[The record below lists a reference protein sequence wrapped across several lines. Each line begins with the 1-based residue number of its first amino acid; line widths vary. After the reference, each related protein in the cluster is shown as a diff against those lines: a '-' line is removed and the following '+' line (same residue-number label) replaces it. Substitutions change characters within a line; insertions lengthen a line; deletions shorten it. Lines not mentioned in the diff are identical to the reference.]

1 MGASPLASVS
11 STQRKENLKANVA
24 MTSMIMRK
32 FQIVAQILKL
42 KKHSS
47 RYAIDPPEHD
57 EKDFPNQ
64 LCTTVCPAADGMTYT
79 TSYAETFKMDCG
91 KRHGTTIL
99 SWGYAD
105 NFEQCMEN
113 CGALVACHS
122 VDYQS
127 RTRKVSS
134 R

>member
-1 MGASPLASVS
+1 MNPLASVS
-11 STQRKENLKANVA
+11 SIQRKENLTANA
-24 MTSMIMRK
+24 ALTNMIMRK
-32 FQIVAQILKL
+32 LQIVCADHQAEM
-42 KKHSS
+42 HSS
-47 RYAIDPPEHD
+47 RYAIDPPTHD

-122 VDYQS
+122 VDYQP
-127 RTRKVSS
+127 RTRKVSIP
-134 R
+134 